1 MLQRNDSE
9 DQILF
14 DFGQLKE
21 VVAVPIHHPFILSIR
36 LHLHSDS
43 IFHLLEKQRGYVKS
57 IETEKLPEKSPI
69 VSKASRVDLIEMHI
83 ASSPP
88 SSFFPFRS
96 SKMRQPNPCVDEYG
110 SEQERGWTEEHWR
123 VIGGKT
129 DCYVAMNQKKHQ
141 LSESAGNDELEVA
154 EKLKRETD
162 RRVEQENQKSGFGRE
177 NEFDYMTQF
186 GEELES

>member
-1 MLQRNDSE
+1 M
-9 DQILF
+9 
-14 DFGQLKE
+14 
-21 VVAVPIHHPFILSIR
+21 
-36 LHLHSDS
+36 
-43 IFHLLEKQRGYVKS
+43 Y
-57 IETEKLPEKSPI
+57 
-69 VSKASRVDLIEMHI
+69 I

-88 SSFFPFRS
+88 SSFFPFHS
-96 SKMRQPNPCVDEYG
+96 SKMRQSSPYVDEYG